1 LQIDRSFIPPQAP
14 RRKGFTMNT
23 NSTSDPGQ
31 HLDPRAALAAIN
43 QTAAATRASI
53 EPNVAIIYFVWA
65 AAYLLGYGLL
75 HGATFGWLP
84 LAYSTALVIGGA
96 ILLAAVAYTAVL
108 GIRSGSQVR
117 GDSKFAGMAYGMSWM
132 GGFATVAMFSIAFA
146 NLMPDS
152 EQLATGWLINAVAI
166 LVVSLMYMA
175 GSAIFQDRAMFVLG
189 VCFTVLNVAGLI
201 AGPQAFIS
209 IFAIGGPILFIAAG
223 ILTVVRRRNSSA
235 AK

>member
-1 LQIDRSFIPPQAP
+1 
-14 RRKGFTMNT
+14 MNP
-23 NSTSDPGQ
+23 NPASSSGQ
-31 HLDPRAALAAIN
+31 HLDPRTALAAIN
-43 QTAAATRASI
+43 QTAAATRASM
-53 EPNVAIIYFVWA
+53 EPNVAVIYFAWA

-75 HGATFGWLP
+75 HGAAFAWLP
-84 LAYSTALVIGGA
+84 LSYPTALAIGGA

-108 GIRSGSQVR
+108 GIRSGSQIR

-146 NLMPDS
+146 RLMPDS
-152 EQLATGWLINAVAI
+152 AQLTTGWLINAVAI

-189 VCFTVLNVAGLI
+189 ACFTVLNIAGLI
-201 AGPQAFIS
+201 AGPNAFIA
-209 IFAIGGPILFIAAG
+209 IFAVGGPILFIAAG
-223 ILTVVRRRNSSA
+223 ILIIARRRTSAPA